1 MWRDTSEVAP
11 LGDVSFECSMII
23 FGAHVFGIY
32 LLGGTCV
39 AEIFFGCCNHHC
51 QRRGRARNLIV
62 HTDSNPVCLCNG
74 MHTFQELKK
83 IMKRR
88 DVRFFHWS
96 VRCSSWCKDYFWRL
110 PRVEI
115 PLGAPPIRRWQPDA
129 KTCKDNHF
137 WPRRNKFV
145 RMYLSFSWVVFR
157 WVDRKE
163 SKRIEKGRI
172 LKLVGTRGAN
182 NERGNHRSFAAR
194 WVGVAIV

>member
-1 MWRDTSEVAP
+1 MWRDASEVAP

-39 AEIFFGCCNHHC
+39 AEIFIGCCNHHC
-51 QRRGRARNLIV
+51 QKRGCARNLIV
-62 HTDSNPVCLCNG
+62 HTDSNPVCLCNGDG

-129 KTCKDNHF
+129 KTCKDHQ
-137 WPRRNKFV
+137 RQ
-145 RMYLSFSWVVFR
+145 SFLAKKKQVCAHVFEFQLGCFPMGR
-157 WVDRKE
+157 Q
-163 SKRIEKGRI
+163 KRIKRDW
-172 LKLVGTRGAN
+172 KK
-182 NERGNHRSFAAR
+182 
-194 WVGVAIV
+194 